1 MVTVSVI
8 LRGKNEGKLGKK
20 GRIAGNLPRQ
30 MATLGSRNVKQ
41 YLVHPHCAPP
51 TIEIS
56 MDLTVTMMAIARVDT
71 ECQRKVDAAAE
82 IENRTRQISSA
93 AAALFARHL
102 SHLSSNALLVEIIF
116 VPPIPSRARVHCSE
130 SDGESFAI

>member
-1 MVTVSVI
+1 MADGNTRIKECQAI
-8 LRGKNEGKLGKK
+8 LSSSALRSTNH
-20 GRIAGNLPRQ
+20 RDI
-30 MATLGSRNVKQ
+30 T
-41 YLVHPHCAPP
+41 
-51 TIEIS
+51 T
-56 MDLTVTMMAIARVDT
+56 MAIGRVDT
-71 ECQRKVDAAAE
+71 QCQRKVDAAAE

-116 VPPIPSRARVHCSE
+116 VPPIPSGARVHCSE